1 MPTTSQTVFIVG
13 PQDSWFANRTKHHI
27 RLPRDCVDVLRAW
40 KRSGGSSPGSSVQLN
55 IFAGESSAGS
65 GALNFRSGHL
75 TGVTDLFSQLAIRE
89 HDSERPTLLA
99 RLHLHGPEPQIFFR
113 RLGQDE
119 LREDEL
125 REDET
130 PTQHP
135 LLPFS
140 EKSEEGYLVDL
151 KASVQERKKAH
162 EKLLNAFARF
172 LRMLGHA
179 PAYSKTVD
187 LALQNPP
194 LIVEAKAIRDQNWTE
209 CVRGAVAQLHE
220 YRYFNESLRH
230 ANLLFLASEPVPGHW
245 TGYLKIYHQ
254 IRSAWPVQ
262 GGFHVEDLDEIL
274 PVFSHRK
281 KPCVFVFPPPPGTE
295 PETTK

>member
-1 MPTTSQTVFIVG
+1 MRPTLFIIE
-13 PQDSWFANRTKHHI
+13 PQDSWFANSTKHHI
-27 RLPRDCVDVLRAW
+27 SLPRDCVDVIREWLKSRGLPLR
-40 KRSGGSSPGSSVQLN
+40 RSVQMH
-55 IFAGESSAGS
+55 IFANETPAGS
-65 GALNFRSGHL
+65 GSLYFKTGYLSGVL
-75 TGVTDLFSQLAIRE
+75 KLFSHLSIQQYR
-89 HDSERPTLLA
+89 SERPRLVA
-99 RLHLHGPEPQIFFR
+99 RLHFHEDKPQIFFR
-113 RLGQDE
+113 RLQKED
-119 LREDEL
+119 LQEDEPQ
-125 REDET
+125 EEIQA
-130 PTQHP
+130 QHP

-140 EKSEEGYLVDL
+140 EKCEEGYLVDL
-151 KASVQERKKAH
+151 AASIQVRTKAH
-162 EKLLNAFARF
+162 EKLLNAFAKF
-172 LRMLGHA
+172 LRMLGHT
-179 PAYSKTVD
+179 PTYSKTVD
-187 LALQNPP
+187 LALQNPA
-194 LIVEAKAIRDQNWTE
+194 LIVEAKAIRDKNWTE

-245 TGYLKIYHQ
+245 TGYLKTYHQ